1 MPMTAHEELW
11 MDAHEDGCSS
21 SRAPTPTWAHRS
33 ALERRAGLGPCDFAG
48 ALEIHP
54 DCLITVFLVVQE
66 VAVAREGRLPGR
78 PYVGTLV
85 EGACPAKDGNEGRV
99 VTVLVK
105 KDGLAVLVVARLSYR
120 ELCTSIRR
128 NIRADMDYED
138 VRDGLGLLLLD
149 SRVAW
154 SHELEL
160 VCTSLRT
167 MGFEPVMEA
176 IDGSMDEGL
185 SYDDDEMM
193 REFSLRSG
201 LYLVLDSGYIRQK
214 GIVDM
219 GPEP

>member
-1 MPMTAHEELW
+1 MLKAMEKFTI
-11 MDAHEDGCSS
+11 
-21 SRAPTPTWAHRS
+21 
-33 ALERRAGLGPCDFAG
+33 G
-48 ALEIHP
+48 ALA
-54 DCLITVFLVVQE
+54 VQR
-66 VAVAREGRLPGR
+66 A
-78 PYVGTLV
+78 V
-85 EGACPAKDGNEGRV
+85 EGFVNPALSKQRG
-99 VTVLVK
+99 
-105 KDGLAVLVVARLSYR
+105 LVVARLTYR
-120 ELCTSIRR
+120 ELCTSVRR

-154 SHELEL
+154 SHELEIA
-160 VCTSLRT
+160 CTALRT

-193 REFSLRSG
+193 REFSLRPG
-201 LYLVLDSGYIRQK
+201 LHLVLYSAYIRQK

>member
-1 MPMTAHEELW
+1 M
-11 MDAHEDGCSS
+11 
-21 SRAPTPTWAHRS
+21 
-33 ALERRAGLGPCDFAG
+33 
-48 ALEIHP
+48 
-54 DCLITVFLVVQE
+54 
-66 VAVAREGRLPGR
+66 
-78 PYVGTLV
+78 V